1 MCATRV
7 EVELLDG
14 SKKLLL
20 RDWDRLYRITEREA
34 SKLVWSFKFPFLR
47 RETTRYVEF
56 YYQKYDNQRT
66 SFDAH
71 FKVKCTILQLAKLF
85 GAENLVI
92 PFNRIHDQHA
102 CKL

>member
-1 MCATRV
+1 MSTTRV

-20 RDWDRLYRITEREA
+20 RDWDQLYRIAEREE

-56 YYQKYDNQRT
+56 YYQKYENQRT

-71 FKVKCTILQLAKLF
+71 FKVKCIILQLAKLF
-85 GAENLVI
+85 GAENRVI
-92 PFNRIHDQHA
+92 PFSRMYD
-102 CKL
+102 